1 MAANPFFEDWD
12 TPFGLPPFD
21 RIEAAHFA
29 PAFDRAMAEHKAEI
43 AAIAGAAAPPSFA
56 NTVEALERSGRRLD
70 RVSHVFHNLNA
81 SATSDALDAI
91 ARDYAPKLAAHHSAI
106 MLDAALFARLDAIY
120 RERHRLGL
128 DPDQIRLIE
137 RHHLRFV
144 RAGALLGPAD
154 KARMAEITARMAT
167 LHTQFGQNVLHDE
180 DEWHLALDAG
190 DLDGLPDFA
199 REAAAAAAK
208 ERGLDGKYAIT
219 LARASV
225 EPFLAFSA
233 RRDLRRIAYEAWAA
247 RGEHPGAHDNRPLIA
262 ELIALRAERARLL
275 GYSDYAA
282 YRLADTMARDRAA
295 ADRLLR
301 QVWEPACA
309 RAAAEREE
317 LQAAAR
323 ADGLNEPI
331 APWDWRYYAEKV
343 RQATYAFDE
352 AAVKPYFVL
361 DNVVAAMFD
370 TAGRLFGLTFAE
382 RRDCP
387 VYHPDVRV
395 YTVSDEEGRPVG
407 LFLHDN
413 FARPGKRSGAWM
425 ASYRVQESLDGEV
438 LPIVVNNNNF
448 AKGEP
453 TLLSFDD
460 ARTLFHEFGHGLH
473 GLLSRVRYPS
483 QSGTAV
489 RRDFVEF
496 PSQIFEHWFEVP
508 ETLRRY
514 ARHYRTGEPLPE
526 ALMERLIAARNFNQG
541 FATVEYTACAML
553 DLALHGE
560 APTEA
565 FDIGRFERDFT
576 AAIGMP
582 PEIGLRHRPAHF
594 QHLFAGNGYA
604 AGYYAYLWAEVLDA
618 DGFAA
623 FTEAGDPFDPGL
635 AARLKAIYSAGD
647 SADPM
652 DLYRAFRG
660 REPEIAALL
669 AQRGLA

>member
-233 RRDLRRIAYEAWAA
+233 RPAPHRLRGLGRARRAPGRARQPPADRRI
-247 RGEHPGAHDNRPLIA
+247 D
-262 ELIALRAERARLL
+262 
-275 GYSDYAA
+275 
-282 YRLADTMARDRAA
+282 RLARRAG
-295 ADRLLR
+295 
-301 QVWEPACA
+301 
-309 RAAAEREE
+309 
-317 LQAAAR
+317 AAAR
-323 ADGLNEPI
+323 LFRLRGLPACRYHGQGPHGGRPPLAPGVGAGLCQGRRRARGIAGGGARRRAQRADRAVGLALLCREG
-331 APWDWRYYAEKV
+331 AAGDLRLRRSGGEAVFRARQRRRRDV
-343 RQATYAFDE
+343 RHRR
-352 AAVKPYFVL
+352 AAV
-361 DNVVAAMFD
+361 
-370 TAGRLFGLTFAE
+370 
-382 RRDCP
+382 
-387 VYHPDVRV
+387 
-395 YTVSDEEGRPVG
+395 
-407 LFLHDN
+407 
-413 FARPGKRSGAWM
+413 RS
-425 ASYRVQESLDGEV
+425 
-438 LPIVVNNNNF
+438 
-448 AKGEP
+448 
-453 TLLSFDD
+453 
-460 ARTLFHEFGHGLH
+460 H
-473 GLLSRVRYPS
+473 
-483 QSGTAV
+483 
-489 RRDFVEF
+489 
-496 PSQIFEHWFEVP
+496 
-508 ETLRRY
+508 LR
-514 ARHYRTGEPLPE
+514 G
-526 ALMERLIAARNFNQG
+526 
-541 FATVEYTACAML
+541 
-553 DLALHGE
+553 
-560 APTEA
+560 
-565 FDIGRFERDFT
+565 
-576 AAIGMP
+576 
-582 PEIGLRHRPAHF
+582 
-594 QHLFAGNGYA
+594 
-604 AGYYAYLWAEVLDA
+604 
-618 DGFAA
+618 
-623 FTEAGDPFDPGL
+623 
-635 AARLKAIYSAGD
+635 AARLPGLSPGC
-647 SADPM
+647 PR
-652 DLYRAFRG
+652 LYRER
-660 REPEIAALL
+660 
-669 AQRGLA
+669 

>member
-1 MAANPFFEDWD
+1 
-12 TPFGLPPFD
+12 
-21 RIEAAHFA
+21 
-29 PAFDRAMAEHKAEI
+29 
-43 AAIAGAAAPPSFA
+43 
-56 NTVEALERSGRRLD
+56 
-70 RVSHVFHNLNA
+70 
-81 SATSDALDAI
+81 
-91 ARDYAPKLAAHHSAI
+91 
-106 MLDAALFARLDAIY
+106 
-120 RERHRLGL
+120 
-128 DPDQIRLIE
+128 
-137 RHHLRFV
+137 
-144 RAGALLGPAD
+144 

-262 ELIALRAERARLL
+262 DLIALRAEQARLL

-282 YRLADTMARDRAA
+282 YRLADTMARDRTA

-395 YTVSDEEGRPVG
+395 YTVSDEEGC
-407 LFLHDN
+407 
-413 FARPGKRSGAWM
+413 
-425 ASYRVQESLDGEV
+425 LDGE
-438 LPIVVNNNNF
+438 LPG
-448 AKGEP
+448 AGKP
-453 TLLSFDD
+453 
-460 ARTLFHEFGHGLH
+460 
-473 GLLSRVRYPS
+473 
-483 QSGTAV
+483 
-489 RRDFVEF
+489 RRRGAADRRQQQQFRQGRADPVE
-496 PSQIFEHWFEVP
+496 
-508 ETLRRY
+508 LRR
-514 ARHYRTGEPLPE
+514 
-526 ALMERLIAARNFNQG
+526 
-541 FATVEYTACAML
+541 
-553 DLALHGE
+553 
-560 APTEA
+560 
-565 FDIGRFERDFT
+565 
-576 AAIGMP
+576 
-582 PEIGLRHRPAHF
+582 RPHP
-594 QHLFAGNGYA
+594 
-604 AGYYAYLWAEVLDA
+604 V
-618 DGFAA
+618 
-623 FTEAGDPFDPGL
+623 PRIRP
-635 AARLKAIYSAGD
+635 R
-647 SADPM
+647 
-652 DLYRAFRG
+652 
-660 REPEIAALL
+660 
-669 AQRGLA
+669 

>member
-154 KARMAEITARMAT
+154 KARMAEITAR
-167 LHTQFGQNVLHDE
+167 V
-180 DEWHLALDAG
+180 
-190 DLDGLPDFA
+190 
-199 REAAAAAAK
+199 AAAAAAK

-275 GYSDYAA
+275 GYSDYAT

-331 APWDWRYYAEKV
+331 APWVWRYYADRV

-496 PSQIFEHWFEVP
+496 PSQIFEHWF
-508 ETLRRY
+508 
-514 ARHYRTGEPLPE
+514 
-526 ALMERLIAARNFNQG
+526 
-541 FATVEYTACAML
+541 
-553 DLALHGE
+553 
-560 APTEA
+560 
-565 FDIGRFERDFT
+565 
-576 AAIGMP
+576 
-582 PEIGLRHRPAHF
+582 
-594 QHLFAGNGYA
+594 
-604 AGYYAYLWAEVLDA
+604 
-618 DGFAA
+618 
-623 FTEAGDPFDPGL
+623 
-635 AARLKAIYSAGD
+635 
-647 SADPM
+647 
-652 DLYRAFRG
+652 
-660 REPEIAALL
+660 
-669 AQRGLA
+669 